1 MTMNEIITIELIK
14 YIIVNGG
21 SASIVGIWVY
31 INNIMRKRDIDD
43 LRREFEN
50 LKIKQKYS
58 ESEFSNRFDRL
69 EQKIDDICDVL
80 KKYIDE
86 RMGHQQEK
94 NDLKYERKK

>member
-1 MTMNEIITIELIK
+1 MNEIITIELIK

-58 ESEFSNRFDRL
+58 ESEFSSRFDRL

>member
-1 MTMNEIITIELIK
+1 MNEIITIELIK

-58 ESEFSNRFDRL
+58 ESEFSSRFDRL
-69 EQKIDDICDVL
+69 EQKIDDICEVL

>member
-1 MTMNEIITIELIK
+1 MNEIITIELIK

-31 INNIMRKRDIDD
+31 INNIMRKRDIED

>member
-1 MTMNEIITIELIK
+1 MNEIITIELIK

-50 LKIKQKYS
+50 LKVKQKYS

>member
-1 MTMNEIITIELIK
+1 MNEIITIELIK

-50 LKIKQKYS
+50 LKMKQKYT

>member
-1 MTMNEIITIELIK
+1 MNEIITIELIK

-58 ESEFSNRFDRL
+58 EFEFSNRFDRL

>member
-1 MTMNEIITIELIK
+1 MNEIITIELIK

-21 SASIVGIWVY
+21 SASIVGIWGY